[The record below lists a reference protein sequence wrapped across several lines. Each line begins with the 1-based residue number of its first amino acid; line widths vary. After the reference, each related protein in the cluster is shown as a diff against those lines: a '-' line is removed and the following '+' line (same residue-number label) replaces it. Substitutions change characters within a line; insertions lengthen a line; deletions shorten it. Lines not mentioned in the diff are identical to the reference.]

1 MYMSTAYHT
10 FLLIQYGSLES
21 ARTLYRY
28 RQVGITYGQ
37 ITHTLNEKNGKKFKY
52 LRFSNNR
59 PVCFFMKNPSFLR
72 ENLDSQSRGFSL
84 LCTSCLTTR
93 HALRSR
99 NNSIK
104 NSIRNNR
111 VSRSSSESPEVP
123 EVASHVRRLPQ
134 LAQLV
139 VVVEVELR
147 LRGILR
153 SAAAEGGGRG
163 GDGVAAAAVHNLR
176 EGNAEAFRKCILG
189 KQ

>member
-1 MYMSTAYHT
+1 M
-10 FLLIQYGSLES
+10 I
-21 ARTLYRY
+21 R
-28 RQVGITYGQ
+28 
-37 ITHTLNEKNGKKFKY
+37 
-52 LRFSNNR
+52 NR
-59 PVCFFMKNPSFLR
+59 AVSHSYVPPAS
-72 ENLDSQSRGFSL
+72 
-84 LCTSCLTTR
+84 R

-111 VSRSSSESPEVP
+111 VSHSSSESPEVP

-147 LRGILR
+147 LRGVLR

-176 EGNAEAFRKCILG
+176 EGNIKVFKNIQKYILG